1 MSNIIEDY
9 HLQESALWTLTTM
22 VQIGFILGTLFFAVL
37 AIIDRFS
44 PSKVFFVCALLGAAV
59 NAGILWEENTLNSLL
74 VFRFFTGFFLAGIY
88 PVGMKIA
95 SDYYK
100 NGLGKAL
107 GYLVGALVLG
117 TSLPHLLKELS
128 EDLPWKYVIIVI
140 SILSIIGGIAI
151 LLFISN
157 GPYRIQGKKIKLEGI
172 KTIFKNKNFNIAA
185 LGYFGHM
192 WELYT
197 FWVFVPVL
205 IKAYIMSL
213 PQITFNI
220 PLWSCIIIATGG
232 LGCVAAGYLSSYLGV
247 KKTAFLFLSLSLI
260 CCLLSPLFFET
271 TSVFLFIIFM
281 LFWGFTVA
289 GDSPL
294 FSSLVA
300 NNSLPEIKGTAI
312 TIVTSIGFAITVISI
327 ELVGYLASNIKINY
341 LFLILAIGPSCSLAV
356 YLFNGLNNKNAT
368 TQQ

>member
-22 VQIGFILGTLFFAVL
+22 VQVGFILGTLFFAVF
-37 AIIDRFS
+37 AIVDRFS
-44 PSKVFFVCALLGAAV
+44 PSKVFFTCALLGAAV
-59 NAGILWEENTLNSLL
+59 NAGILWEDNTLNSLL
-74 VFRFFTGFFLAGIY
+74 VFRFLTGFFLAGIY

-117 TSLPHLLKELS
+117 TSLPHLLKELAV
-128 EDLPWKYVIIVI
+128 DLPWKYVIIVI
-140 SILSIIGGIAI
+140 SMLSIVGGTAI

-157 GPYRIQGKKIKLEGI
+157 GPYRIKGKKLRLYEI
-172 KTIFKNKNFNIAA
+172 KTIFKNKNFKIAA

-192 WELYT
+192 WELYA

-205 IKAYIMSL
+205 ITAYVKSV
-213 PQITFNI
+213 PQLAFNI
-220 PLWSCIIIATGG
+220 PLWSCIVIAVGG
-232 LGCVAAGYLSSYLGV
+232 IGCVAAGYLSSYLGA
-247 KKTAFLFLSLSLI
+247 KRTAFLYLSLSLF
-260 CCLLSPLFFET
+260 CCILSPLFFET
-271 TSVFLFIIFM
+271 TSVLLFISFM

-300 NNSLPEIKGTAI
+300 NNSMPEIKGTAI

-327 ELVGYLASNIKINY
+327 ELVGYLAAIIEINY
-341 LFLILAIGPSCSLAV
+341 LFLILGIGPLFSLMI
-356 YLFNGLNNKNAT
+356 YLIDALKNNNTT